1 MSWRTCAWLVLTP
14 LPQDYNI
21 GNPQPNKCW
30 GVVALTSHLL
40 ALSDI
45 PLCHAPVRHIF
56 AKGLMSS
63 PEAIMLSLVKIN
75 QPPLHAPKLR
85 GEMMGQLLSLFFKPG
100 RSAYSGQV
108 IKRLWELSSKVVVS
122 GCAEAFRTVASTP
135 SGSEEVRATCKSKRV
150 RASEE
155 RRAGSVEHVF

>member
-1 MSWRTCAWLVLTP
+1 MFGTTWRNAVGQVSLLAALIACSSDDHTFP
-14 LPQDYNI
+14 LAPAEQADYQI
-21 GNPQPNKCW
+21 GNNATSNPNKSW
-30 GVVALTSHLL
+30 GVVSLTSQLL
-40 ALSDI
+40 ALSEV
-45 PLCHAPVRHIF
+45 PACHAPVRHIF

-63 PEAIMLSLVKIN
+63 PESIMLSLVKIN

-122 GCAEAFRTVASTP
+122 GCAEAFRTVASMP
-135 SGSEEVRATCKSKRV
+135 PGSEE
-150 RASEE
+150 
-155 RRAGSVEHVF
+155 